1 MYEKVN
7 KKERISEDIIHTLR
21 PSEATCPSKS
31 WRRGMVKEEIMTP
44 MICLHLKNVYTLESL
59 NFNGV
64 SF

>member
-44 MICLHLKNVYTLESL
+44 MICLHL
-59 NFNGV
+59 
-64 SF
+64 